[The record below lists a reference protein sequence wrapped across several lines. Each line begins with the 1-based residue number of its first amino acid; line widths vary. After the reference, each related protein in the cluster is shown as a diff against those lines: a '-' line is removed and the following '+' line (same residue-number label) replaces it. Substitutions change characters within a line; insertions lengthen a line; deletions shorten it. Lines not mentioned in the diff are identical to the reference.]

1 LNGLTNFAYTAVSQE
16 LVMRLYAFDV
26 DDTLEISNGPV
37 RLADLQALR
46 ISGHIVGLCGNWG
59 LFTRSVANWY
69 DYVSFIGPMRLTKS
83 DYLIELRT
91 YVCAESYVMVGNDP
105 RIFGASDDATAARD
119 AGFRF
124 IRESEFAGGVY

>member
-1 LNGLTNFAYTAVSQE
+1 
-16 LVMRLYAFDV
+16 MKLYAFDV

-37 RLADLQALR
+37 RLADMQALR
-46 ISGHIVGLCGNWG
+46 NSGHIIGICGNWG
-59 LFTRSVANWY
+59 LFTRSVGTWY
-69 DYVSFIGPMRLTKS
+69 EHVSFIGPMLLAKA

-105 RIFGASDDATAARD
+105 RIFGGSDDATAARE

-124 IRESEFAGGVY
+124 IREFEFADGVC

>member
-1 LNGLTNFAYTAVSQE
+1 
-16 LVMRLYAFDV
+16 MKLYAFDV

-37 RLADLQALR
+37 RLTDMQALR
-46 ISGHIVGLCGNWG
+46 NAGHIVGLCGNWG
-59 LFTRSVANWY
+59 LFTRSVPAWY
-69 DYVSFIGPMRLTKS
+69 DYVSFIGPMRLTKV

-105 RIFGASDDATAARD
+105 SIFGASDDATAARE

-124 IRESEFAGGVY
+124 IRESEFADGMR

>member
-1 LNGLTNFAYTAVSQE
+1 
-16 LVMRLYAFDV
+16 MKLYAFDV

-37 RLADLQALR
+37 RLADMQALR
-46 ISGHIVGLCGNWG
+46 NSGHIIGLCGNWG
-59 LFTRSVANWY
+59 LFTRSVRNWHEH
-69 DYVSFIGPMRLTKS
+69 VSFIGPMLLTKA

-105 RIFGASDDATAARD
+105 RIFGASDDATAARE

-124 IRESEFAGGVY
+124 IRELEFAAGMR